1 MIPLRLRRQT
11 CRMGLRPGGFTLIEM
26 VAALAIFAVLA
37 AVSIA
42 PLKLERQR
50 AKEREL
56 RSALAQIREALDR
69 YKRMTEDGLIEKA
82 GPGASGYP
90 SSLQVLEEGIRDA
103 SKPGS
108 SRIYLLRR
116 VPRDPMHPDAATPA
130 ARTWGLRSYASP
142 PDSPQAGADV
152 FDVYSLAEGT
162 GLNGIRY
169 RQW

>member
-1 MIPLRLRRQT
+1 MIPLLPRRRT

-56 RSALAQIREALDR
+56 RSALSQIREALDR

-103 SKPGS
+103 SRPGS

-116 VPRDPMHPDAATPA
+116 VPRDPMHPDAAMPA

>member
-1 MIPLRLRRQT
+1 MIPLLLRRQT

-56 RSALAQIREALDR
+56 RSALSQIREALDR

-103 SKPGS
+103 SRPGS

-116 VPRDPMHPDAATPA
+116 VPRDPMHPDAAMPA

>member
-1 MIPLRLRRQT
+1 MIRQPRPCHACRQRL
-11 CRMGLRPGGFTLIEM
+11 CPGGFTLIEM

-56 RSALAQIREALDR
+56 RVALAQIREALDR
-69 YKRMTEDGLIEKA
+69 YKRMTEDGLIEKG

-90 SSLQVLEEGIRDA
+90 PSLQVLEEGVREV

-108 SRIYLLRR
+108 SRIYVLRR
-116 VPRDPMHPDAATPA
+116 VPRDPMYPDAATPA
-130 ARTWGLRSYASP
+130 SRTWGLRSYASP

>member
-1 MIPLRLRRQT
+1 MIPLLLRRQT

-56 RSALAQIREALDR
+56 RSALSQIREALDR
-69 YKRMTEDGLIEKA
+69 YKRMAEDGLIEKA

-116 VPRDPMHPDAATPA
+116 VPRDPMHPDAAMPA

>member
-1 MIPLRLRRQT
+1 MTPVPLRHQT

-56 RSALAQIREALDR
+56 RSALSQIREALDR

-90 SSLQVLEEGIRDA
+90 SSLQVLR
-103 SKPGS
+103 KGS
-108 SRIYLLRR
+108 
-116 VPRDPMHPDAATPA
+116 ATLPSPA
-130 ARTWGLRSYASP
+130 AAASICC
-142 PDSPQAGADV
+142 AV
-152 FDVYSLAEGT
+152 FRGTRCIRMQPCQQPGPGGFAVMPARPTVRRPVPTSLMS
-162 GLNGIRY
+162 IRLPKALA
-169 RQW
+169 

>member
-1 MIPLRLRRQT
+1 MIPLLLRRRT
-11 CRMGLRPGGFTLIEM
+11 CRMRLRPGGFTLIEM

-103 SKPGS
+103 SRPGN

-116 VPRDPMHPDAATPA
+116 VPRDPMHPDAAMPA